1 MFNYS
6 LYSNPNPLFLILGNM
21 SYSDAKDWQNEL
33 QNTVMIQFQVETLK
47 QARNKNTLHAFLL

>member
-1 MFNYS
+1 
-6 LYSNPNPLFLILGNM
+6 M
-21 SYSDAKDWQNEL
+21 SYSDAKEWQNEL